1 MYSTETVG
9 DSVGGISALKLTGHA
24 VVFHHIGHHIIRVAV
39 PAHHGLPVCLLV
51 PRTPCQTINM
61 RRPSSVICVMIV
73 LHGDMKYTNLDMKL
87 ISCDMKWISCDMR
100 LNKLDMK
107 CV

>member
-51 PRTPCQTINM
+51 PRTACHTINM
-61 RRPSSVICVMIV
+61 RRQDSVICVMIC
-73 LHGDMKYTNLDMKL
+73 LHGDMEFTKLDMK
-87 ISCDMKWISCDMR
+87 WVSCDMR

>member
-1 MYSTETVG
+1 MCSPESVG
-9 DSVGGISALKLTGHA
+9 DSVGGISAFKLVGHA
-24 VVFHHIGHHIIRVAV
+24 VVFHHVGHHIIRVAV

-51 PRTPCQTINM
+51 PHTACHTINM
-61 RRPSSVICVMIV
+61 RRPGSVICVMIG
-73 LHGDMKYTNLDMKL
+73 LHGDMKFTKL
-87 ISCDMKWISCDMR
+87 DMKWISCDMR